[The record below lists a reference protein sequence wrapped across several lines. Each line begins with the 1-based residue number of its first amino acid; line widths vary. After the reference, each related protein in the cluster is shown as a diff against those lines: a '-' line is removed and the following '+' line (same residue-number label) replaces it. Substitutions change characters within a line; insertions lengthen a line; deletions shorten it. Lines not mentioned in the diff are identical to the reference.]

1 MVPPS
6 LFLIFRYNKQTTVMT
21 EKEILIEMW
30 GKLANVNDTVAD
42 LVNPII
48 GKLQLEK
55 STPSQ
60 GLVDIVDSLNELGLL
75 MAGVRETFIE
85 RYNEEIEDYFDT
97 NEK

>member
-1 MVPPS
+1 
-6 LFLIFRYNKQTTVMT
+6 MT

-42 LVNPII
+42 RVNPII
-48 GKLQLEK
+48 EKLQLEK

-75 MAGVRETFIE
+75 MVGVRETFIE
-85 RYNEEIEDYFDT
+85 RYNEEIEDYFNT

>member
-1 MVPPS
+1 
-6 LFLIFRYNKQTTVMT
+6 MT

-30 GKLANVNDTVAD
+30 GKLANVNDTIAD
-42 LVNPII
+42 LVNPMIE
-48 GKLQLEK
+48 KLQLEK

-75 MAGVRETFIE
+75 MVGVRETFIE
-85 RYNEEIEDYFDT
+85 RYNEEIEDYFNT

>member
-1 MVPPS
+1 
-6 LFLIFRYNKQTTVMT
+6 MT

-30 GKLANVNDTVAD
+30 DKLSNVNDTVAD

-48 GKLQLEK
+48 EKLQLEK

-75 MAGVRETFIE
+75 MAGVRETFFE
-85 RYNEEIEDYFDT
+85 RYNEEIEDYFNT

>member
-1 MVPPS
+1 
-6 LFLIFRYNKQTTVMT
+6 MT

-30 GKLANVNDTVAD
+30 GKLANVNDTIAN

-48 GKLQLEK
+48 EKSQLEK

-75 MAGVRETFIE
+75 MVGVRETFIE
-85 RYNEEIEDYFDT
+85 RYNEEIEDYFNT

>member
-1 MVPPS
+1 
-6 LFLIFRYNKQTTVMT
+6 MT

-30 GKLANVNDTVAD
+30 GKLANVNDTIAD

-48 GKLQLEK
+48 EKLQLEK

-75 MAGVRETFIE
+75 MVGVRETFIE
-85 RYNEEIEDYFDT
+85 RYNEEIEDYFNT

>member
-1 MVPPS
+1 
-6 LFLIFRYNKQTTVMT
+6 MT

-30 GKLANVNDTVAD
+30 GKLANVNDTLAD

-48 GKLQLEK
+48 EKLQLEK

-75 MAGVRETFIE
+75 IAGVRETFIE

>member
-1 MVPPS
+1 M
-6 LFLIFRYNKQTTVMT
+6 KVMT

-30 GKLANVNDTVAD
+30 GKLANVNDTIAD

-48 GKLQLEK
+48 EKLQLEK

-75 MAGVRETFIE
+75 MVGVRETFIE
-85 RYNEEIEDYFDT
+85 RYNEEIEDYFNT

>member
-1 MVPPS
+1 
-6 LFLIFRYNKQTTVMT
+6 MT

-30 GKLANVNDTVAD
+30 DKLSNVNDTVAD

-48 GKLQLEK
+48 EKLQLEK

-85 RYNEEIEDYFDT
+85 RYNEEIEDYFNT

>member
-1 MVPPS
+1 
-6 LFLIFRYNKQTTVMT
+6 MT

-30 GKLANVNDTVAD
+30 GKLSNVNDTVAD

-48 GKLQLEK
+48 EKLQLEK

-75 MAGVRETFIE
+75 MAGVRETFFE
-85 RYNEEIEDYFDT
+85 RYNEEIEDYFNT

>member
-1 MVPPS
+1 
-6 LFLIFRYNKQTTVMT
+6 MT

-30 GKLANVNDTVAD
+30 GKLANVNDTIAN

-48 GKLQLEK
+48 EKSQLEK

-75 MAGVRETFIE
+75 MVGVRETFIE
-85 RYNEEIEDYFDT
+85 RYNEEIEDYFNT
-97 NEK
+97 NKK

>member
-1 MVPPS
+1 
-6 LFLIFRYNKQTTVMT
+6 MT

-48 GKLQLEK
+48 EKLQLEK

-75 MAGVRETFIE
+75 MVGVRETFIE
-85 RYNEEIEDYFDT
+85 RYNEEIEDYFNT